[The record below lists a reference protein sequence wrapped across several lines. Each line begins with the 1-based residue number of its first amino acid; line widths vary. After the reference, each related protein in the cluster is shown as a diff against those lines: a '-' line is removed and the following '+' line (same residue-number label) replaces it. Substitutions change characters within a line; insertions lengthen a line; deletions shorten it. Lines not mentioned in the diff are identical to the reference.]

1 MAYIESFLLYIAVVL
16 FMFVVLFGGVV
27 FLYMLFGQLKLFF
40 ATEEVTLEKEKNLLY
55 KLVKNKFFKLIIIF
69 YFMASISFYIEES
82 FTYYGKDRAYP
93 QAKSYAIVGDLVYFW
108 HSVGVNIR
116 TKKGFEEYYRLVNY
130 QNNLD
135 NKIQKVQ
142 SFILRKMYQY
152 IPDSDGE
159 REFWYYK
166 YKQLYVAKIRYK
178 PGSAS
183 NPDPSFS
190 KIMDA
195 LYDTSYKLYQKPFK
209 DKVINHERY
218 VFIAQPSYYLI
229 NGMAY
234 YATYKPMN
242 YLDKLFILMDNKE
255 LFQRNI
261 DYAHLLLNVLKKFKN
276 DKGVKDAFNNNPYAL
291 GMLYAGVTY
300 AYDHY
305 VAYNSHHGI
314 NPCGSKEIKIF
325 LSAVEDFYVWIFR
338 DKHSSFHKLSSREQK
353 QIKWLYNSCALSFS
367 YKVATYICEM
377 PLKYKDNRIIF
388 KYNNTSFVLPVYKT
402 KEDLWW
408 ETATLNDFINFT
420 HLELLLE
427 KREEKNKNLN
437 KKDK

>member
-1 MAYIESFLLYIAVVL
+1 MAYIESFLLYIAVIL
-16 FMFVVLFGGVV
+16 FVFAVLFGGAV

-40 ATEEVTLEKEKNLLY
+40 SIEEVTWEKEKRLLY
-55 KLVKNKFFKLIIIF
+55 KLVKNKFFTLAIVL
-69 YFMASISFYIEES
+69 YFVASISFYIEES
-82 FTYYGKDRAYP
+82 FIYYGKDSAYP
-93 QAKSYAIVGDLVYFW
+93 KAKSYAIVGDLVYFW

-116 TKKGFEEYYRLVNY
+116 ARKGFEEYYRLVNY

-142 SFILRKMYQY
+142 SYILKKMYQY
-152 IPDSDGE
+152 IPKSDGE

-166 YKQLYVAKIRYK
+166 YKQLYVTKIRYK

-190 KIMDA
+190 KIMDGI
-195 LYDTSYKLYQKPFK
+195 YDTLYKLYSKPFK
-209 DKVINHERY
+209 DKIINNERY
-218 VFIAQPSYYLI
+218 IFIAQPSYYLI
-229 NGMAY
+229 SDMAY
-234 YATYKPMN
+234 YATYERMQ
-242 YLDKLFILMDNKE
+242 YLDKLFIFMDNKR

-261 DYAHLLLNVLKKFKN
+261 DYAHLLLDVYKKFKT
-276 DKGVKDAFNNNPYAL
+276 DKGVREAFDNNPYAL
-291 GMLYAGVTY
+291 GMLYAGITY

-305 VAYNSHHGI
+305 VTYNSHHGI

-325 LSAVEDFYVWIFR
+325 LSAVEEFYVWIFK

-367 YKVATYICEM
+367 YKVATYICEI
-377 PLKYKDNRIIF
+377 PLKYKDNRLIF
-388 KYNNTSFVLPVYKT
+388 KYDDTSFVLPVYKK

-408 ETATLNDFINFT
+408 ETATLNDFISFT
-420 HLELLLE
+420 YLEPLLE
-427 KREEKNKNLN
+427 IREVKNQKSNQ
-437 KKDK
+437 KDK